1 MNIDDQLHRIE
12 KKLDLILRLQGL
24 ELGEIEDIASS
35 KMDES
40 KIQALTAKLKK
51 SGDALKAAT
60 LANQPK

>member
-12 KKLDLILRLQGL
+12 KKLDLILCLQGL